1 MRPAIKLSAQ
11 DRKSVR
17 LWSASVLAAVALFV
31 VAVLTL
37 PVFRGAHAPTDAV
50 AQYQVGGLGL
60 GVQAP

>member
-1 MRPAIKLSAQ
+1 MRPDIKLSAQ

-17 LWSASVLAAVALFV
+17 LWSASMLAAVGLLIL
-31 VAVLTL
+31 AVLTL

-50 AQYQVGGLGL
+50 AQFQAGSLGL